1 MLELIFGRA
10 KIMDMMLHLRE
21 SVSKKKGEAVFV
33 TDKSSVPKVMGLL
46 HPLLVEMP
54 ARRATHQNDQ
64 FMRSVKRPNS
74 CTDDG

>member
-1 MLELIFGRA
+1 MQVV
-10 KIMDMMLHLRE
+10 LR
-21 SVSKKKGEAVFV
+21 
-33 TDKSSVPKVMGLL
+33 
-46 HPLLVEMP
+46 MP